1 MARPTYGA
9 NDENTNSNRKSQRHT
24 AGFMRTP
31 RIFAILVL
39 ISSAI
44 STAGAQDKALKRT
57 TPTAPKR
64 VVHIVS
70 PDSDQALKATTV
82 SITYE
87 VSSHKRASARP
98 DLFRVQLDSQ
108 PPVETSDTTY
118 TFDNLMAG
126 QHDLSVELL
135 DAKHRPITASKAEM
149 SFVTEL
155 PEPDPQVEVAPMM
168 PPTLQKVAMFLPQA
182 AAPIDPGDGSAEMP
196 LLTVI
201 GLGVLVG
208 GMVSAMKTRT

>member
-1 MARPTYGA
+1 
-9 NDENTNSNRKSQRHT
+9 
-24 AGFMRTP
+24 MRTP

-44 STAGAQDKALKRT
+44 SIAGAQEKAVQKT
-57 TPTAPKR
+57 NPATHKR
-64 VVHIVS
+64 VVHIIE
-70 PDSDQALKATTV
+70 PSDQDLKATTV
-82 SITYE
+82 SIRYE
-87 VSSHKRASARP
+87 VSSHKRTAARP

-108 PPVETSDTTY
+108 PPIETAETTY
-118 TFDNLMAG
+118 TFDGVTPG

-135 DAKHRPITASKAEM
+135 DAKHRPIMASKAEM
-149 SFVTEL
+149 SFVTES
-155 PEPDPQVEVAPMM
+155 PDPNPEVVVAPMM
-168 PPTLQKVAMFLPQA
+168 PPSLQKVAMFLPQA
-182 AAPIDPGDGSAEMP
+182 AAPLDPDGSAEMP

>member
-1 MARPTYGA
+1 
-9 NDENTNSNRKSQRHT
+9 
-24 AGFMRTP
+24 MRT
-31 RIFAILVL
+31 RGIFAILVL

-44 STAGAQDKALKRT
+44 SVAGAQDKALQRT
-57 TPTAPKR
+57 KPTAPRR
-64 VVHIVS
+64 VVHIVV
-70 PDSDQALKATTV
+70 PDSDQSLKATSV
-82 SITYE
+82 VVRYE
-87 VSSHKRASARP
+87 VSSHKRTSARA

-108 PPVETSDTTY
+108 PPIETSDTTY
-118 TFDNLMAG
+118 TFDGMTPG

-135 DAKHRPITASKAEM
+135 DAKHRPILASKAEM
-149 SFVTEL
+149 SFVTES
-155 PEPDPQVEVAPMM
+155 PDPNPELVVAPML